1 MPLRAL
7 ALTLTL
13 CLSTAGPAL
22 AQSGRPAAPQVTTAF
37 GTLPYA
43 DTYDVEIGLK
53 APTFAGVYVNGP
65 QLIIQVTDDRPA
77 SRAAVLKVLLEHRG
91 ADLKAQGLDTE
102 RPRFEVVQ
110 YSALQLAQAKDAA
123 SGIRGWTSIGVSHQ
137 HNQVIVA
144 LTLPEYLQPAQA
156 HLKAQGIPLDI
167 VVFSVPRPEALPART
182 TWSVPHRTALQVPN
196 QVAQGDILPINFWFT
211 FTGGAPLD
219 FDAGLCGSLKWQ
231 VKDAAGKVVRP
242 VPGNVSCADVR
253 VIKRLQPG
261 ASVNLT
267 RPDPANPGEYWDL
280 RDPFGKRLPP
290 GQYTLQ
296 AAFGQGTQVLR
307 PDDVSFTILP
317 PAPDGGVEQA
327 LKAFWFGNSLGAPE
341 RTPRFLIRSGLQLLE
356 LAVPDLRAQRA
367 IEREAREKGV
377 SLARVRFI
385 RLPQHQVP
393 PAGQTAQAAL
403 KASDLSVRED
413 RQSTFDFRLNVPAAI
428 RLLPLA
434 QSCEFIVVVLNT
446 AGEVVDGRRQT
457 RFFPREADD
466 QAACPRDDTL
476 HLNLF
481 SSWNGRLTDGQ
492 LAPAGRYQVRAG
504 LRVTR
509 KDGWIEWLSAPPA
522 WLEVK

>member
-1 MPLRAL
+1 MPMRAL
-7 ALTLTL
+7 ALTLML
-13 CLSTAGPAL
+13 CLGPAAL
-22 AQSGRPAAPQVTTAF
+22 AQAFPAAVQRSSATSSTLSTTETTDVQV
-37 GTLPYA
+37 
-43 DTYDVEIGLK
+43 GLK
-53 APTFAGVYVNGP
+53 APTFAGLYVEGP
-65 QLIIQVTDDRPA
+65 QLVIQVTDDRPA

-137 HNQVIVA
+137 HNRVIVA
-144 LTLPEYLQPAQA
+144 LALSEYLQPAQA

-167 VVFSVPRPEALPART
+167 VVFSVPRPEALPAHT

-219 FDAGLCGSLKWQ
+219 FDAGLCASLKWQ
-231 VKDAAGKVVRP
+231 IKDAAGKVVRP
-242 VPGNVSCADVR
+242 APGNVSCADVR

-267 RPDPANPGEYWDL
+267 RPDPASPGEYWDL
-280 RDPFGKRLPP
+280 RDPFGKALPP
-290 GQYTLQ
+290 GKYTLQ
-296 AAFGQGTQVLR
+296 AAFGQGDRVLR
-307 PDDVSFTILP
+307 PADVGFTILP
-317 PAPDGGVEQA
+317 AAPDGGVEQA

-341 RTPRFLIRSGLQLLE
+341 RTPRFVTRNGMQLLE

-367 IEREAREKGV
+367 TEREAREKGI
-377 SLARVRFI
+377 SLARVRFT
-385 RLPQHQVP
+385 RLPQPQIP
-393 PAGQTAQAAL
+393 PVGRAAQATL
-403 KASDLSVRED
+403 TVSDLSVRED
-413 RQSTFDFRLNVPAAI
+413 RQSTFDVRLNVPAAT
-428 RLLPLA
+428 RLLSLA
-434 QSCEFIVVVLNT
+434 KSCEFIVVVLNP
-446 AGEVVDGRRQT
+446 AGEAVHGRRQT
-457 RFFPREADD
+457 RFFPREEGD
-466 QAACPRDDTL
+466 QAACPRGDTL

-504 LRVTR
+504 LRLTR
-509 KDGWIEWLSAPPA
+509 KDGRIEWLSAPPA